1 MIFSGSCWKINAQNR
16 KNIWTSSF
24 SKAIRQHQHSPPEVS
39 LMTSWPITRR
49 RRRTSRPI
57 TRHGRGWRRWIATVK
72 TLKRRT
78 FLGEESGD
86 TEVSIGL
93 AHRLDDLHLEN
104 PTYLRMIWGRILGH
118 LHLGSWVNKK
128 KIYNFLWMVLPV
140 GVFFMDTSTVGWV
153 YHVFFWKE
161 GLMVA
166 TGWTYWYL
174 ALAQNR
180 GPLNTVFWVAFWM
193 ENWLC
198 LSTYWHPKQ
207 IVAQSPERKNHS
219 HRDFQLPRGYLWS
232 NLKDHQRWREIGRS
246 MAWC

>member
-140 GVFFMDTSTVGWV
+140 GVFLWIHPPLDGFIMF
-153 YHVFFWKE
+153 FFWKE

-180 GPLNTVFWVAFWM
+180 GPLNT
-193 ENWLC
+193 
-198 LSTYWHPKQ
+198 
-207 IVAQSPERKNHS
+207 
-219 HRDFQLPRGYLWS
+219 
-232 NLKDHQRWREIGRS
+232 
-246 MAWC
+246 